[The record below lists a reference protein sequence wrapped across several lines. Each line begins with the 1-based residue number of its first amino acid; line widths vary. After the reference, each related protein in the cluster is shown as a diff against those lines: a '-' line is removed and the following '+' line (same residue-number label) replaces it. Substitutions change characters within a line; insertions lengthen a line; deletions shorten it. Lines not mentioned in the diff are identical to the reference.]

1 MLTNFN
7 NLNPCYGTTY
17 IRHIN
22 GLYLGIIDN
31 TLQLSNERY
40 LWRVEIFEDN
50 RFYLKD
56 IDNHLYAEYWWG
68 NFQIAVDSGYT
79 EQHWN
84 ILKNDNGIIL
94 LKHADSNNSF
104 IHYSIDNKLILCE
117 ENDNKDGFYFTFED
131 ESLTNGYPYIEIKS
145 TTNKI
150 ALRIEPEILNYA
162 NYNWLLSWA
171 NDLEKAVYSYNRLT
185 GLMPFPTIEFRTHT
199 NCNNWGYIYYSK
211 PVVHINNKCMID
223 EVIRM
228 RRQKIRDVSFGSL
241 HELSHLFDKPDWMFD
256 GEALAN
262 IKIPF
267 ILYEQGFKV
276 CLNKDVELNYYN
288 YADELYKE
296 HGRLDNI
303 KGLFC
308 SSLAAKITEITY
320 TIGWDAF
327 FKTFRNFP
335 NLENESKVV
344 KFETFIQ
351 KLTEY
356 SNKDVFKMFT
366 DAEWDSVI
374 SNLSK

>member
-171 NDLEKAVYSYNRLT
+171 NDL
-185 GLMPFPTIEFRTHT
+185 GM
-199 NCNNWGYIYYSK
+199 
-211 PVVHINNKCMID
+211 
-223 EVIRM
+223 
-228 RRQKIRDVSFGSL
+228 
-241 HELSHLFDKPDWMFD
+241 
-256 GEALAN
+256 
-262 IKIPF
+262 
-267 ILYEQGFKV
+267 
-276 CLNKDVELNYYN
+276 
-288 YADELYKE
+288 
-296 HGRLDNI
+296 
-303 KGLFC
+303 
-308 SSLAAKITEITY
+308 
-320 TIGWDAF
+320 
-327 FKTFRNFP
+327 
-335 NLENESKVV
+335 
-344 KFETFIQ
+344 
-351 KLTEY
+351 
-356 SNKDVFKMFT
+356 
-366 DAEWDSVI
+366 
-374 SNLSK
+374 